1 MGLKSATIKVYVYT
15 GTSGSYSNGDLK
27 YTLAKDRIST
37 RSNVIFE
44 IGNLVRDYIDVSFN
58 DDYTSTTK
66 WVTIVKTLIDE
77 ETGEEYD
84 EGSPVTTHYILKD
97 GYGDYED
104 EINPQTAT
112 HAMITANDI
121 YLPEGTA
128 GKFPIFAE
136 GVGKVT
142 IDTTDTE
149 ITDSGNSNQKIQY
162 ITIPADSSTIKVY
175 DTDDTTLLKTVTVN
189 NICEPKFTDYKVTFV
204 NKHGAYQ
211 DMYFFKRTTE
221 TLAVNDDTYKV
232 NNINTSTVSYPT
244 YKGQRQRYDVNGQ
257 TSLTM
262 NTGFISES
270 AVATIEELFLSE
282 NVWIRWDGQTLPI
295 IPRSK
300 SFTHKSSLNDRL
312 INYTV
317 NFDFAFNKINNVR

>member
-27 YTLAKDRIST
+27 YTLAKDKIST

-121 YLPEGTA
+121 YLKE
-128 GKFPIFAE
+128 
-136 GVGKVT
+136 
-142 IDTTDTE
+142 
-149 ITDSGNSNQKIQY
+149 QQ
-162 ITIPADSSTIKVY
+162 
-175 DTDDTTLLKTVTVN
+175 
-189 NICEPKFTDYKVTFV
+189 
-204 NKHGAYQ
+204 
-211 DMYFFKRTTE
+211 
-221 TLAVNDDTYKV
+221 
-232 NNINTSTVSYPT
+232 VS
-244 YKGQRQRYDVNGQ
+244 
-257 TSLTM
+257 
-262 NTGFISES
+262 
-270 AVATIEELFLSE
+270 
-282 NVWIRWDGQTLPI
+282 
-295 IPRSK
+295 
-300 SFTHKSSLNDRL
+300 
-312 INYTV
+312 
-317 NFDFAFNKINNVR
+317 FNLCRRCR